1 MLSNGDNIGASHLGD
16 GDTAVGFVGGIE
28 VDVVRANTSS
38 DGELELL
45 RLLETLLGEVA
56 WVETV
61 VCSSAADAP
70 SGEHWIRHIRC
81 GDDDFS
87 VNKFLVELGVGVVLV
102 GGSDESVASIL
113 EPFADSKLVLSGAL

>member
-1 MLSNGDNIGASHLGD
+1 MFSNGDNIGTSHLGD

-28 VDVVRANTSS
+28 VDVVRTNTSS

-61 VCSSAADAP
+61 VCSLAADAP
-70 SGEHWIRHIRC
+70 PGERRIRNIRC

-87 VNKFLVELGVGVVLV
+87 VNEFLVELGVGVVLV